1 MILTEKN
8 DIERSAIISGV
19 RNIEKSCFSIPW
31 SERSIESQIFTD
43 GSIFACII
51 ENGEIAGYICGQT
64 VADECELYR
73 IAVLSSHRKKGY
85 ANMLMEYFISECK
98 NKTINN
104 IFLEVRSSNTPARS
118 LYEKFGFRNLG
129 IRKKYYSN
137 PIEDAVI
144 YKAEI

>member
-8 DIERSAIISGV
+8 DIERSALISGV
-19 RNIEKSCFSIPW
+19 RNIEKACFSVPW

-51 ENGEIAGYICGQT
+51 ENGEIAGYICGQA

-85 ANMLMEYFISECK
+85 ANMLMEYFVSECK
-98 NKTINN
+98 NKTINS
-104 IFLEVRSSNTPARS
+104 IFLEVRSSN
-118 LYEKFGFRNLG
+118 
-129 IRKKYYSN
+129 I
-137 PIEDAVI
+137 
-144 YKAEI
+144 